1 MGMVIHFFKKRQFLF
16 FAFLFLLAKV
26 GNAQKVAY
34 DYIDAHKKKAEYFMK
49 KDSIPMSIILGVSM
63 IESGMGTSKNCR
75 ALNNYF
81 GVKGKNKL
89 TTYHSAYKQYPS
101 AAASFKDFVRIV
113 KSKKYYPKLKGNMDY
128 SKWLITMNKY
138 GYATAKGV
146 WIHDITRVI
155 KRYHLADFDKM
166 PDSSDVE
173 MAKPIWGT
181 DSTMLELLD

>member
-1 MGMVIHFFKKRQFLF
+1 MIIRFFRIRQFLF
-16 FAFLFLLAKV
+16 FAFLFLLGKV
-26 GNAQKVAY
+26 GNAQQVAY
-34 DYIDAHKKKAEYFMK
+34 DYIDTHKKKAEYFMK
-49 KDSIPMSIILGVSM
+49 NDSIPMSVILGVSM
-63 IESGMGTSKNCR
+63 IESAMGTSKNCR

-89 TTYHSAYKQYPS
+89 KAYHSAYKQYSS
-101 AAASFKDFVRIV
+101 AAASFKDFVRII

-128 SKWLITMNKY
+128 SKWLIAMNKH

-166 PDSSDVE
+166 PDSSAVE
-173 MAKPIWGT
+173 EGQPIWGT